1 MARRDII
8 APEDVPL
15 PVSIHQRPVALASP
29 SLMASE
35 DATLPREIA
44 DIERE
49 RLLEALQRCG
59 GVQTRAAALL
69 GITPRQL
76 GYKLR
81 KYRINPRSVLS

>member
-15 PVSIHQRPVALASP
+15 SLSISRPAAFPGP
-29 SLMASE
+29 SLSGTE
-35 DATLPREIA
+35 PATLPREIA

-49 RLLEALQRCG
+49 RLIEALQRCG

-69 GITPRQL
+69 GITPRQM
-76 GYKLR
+76 GYRLR
-81 KYRINPRSVLS
+81 RYRIDPRSMFN